1 MMDVVVIQMLD
12 ENGAVSFSIEMPT
25 YIKSNCFDA
34 RLKSE
39 EKATSFI
46 RDNFKQAVIN
56 DKVEEFF
63 EKTLVTTP
71 FGQLYVYTAIANLG
85 LSACLEDKVV
95 SEYAV
100 KRIETAMR
108 KVSEINFSYKFLMY
122 VFEEV
127 VYRVNKQRCPY
138 SDKYRVQVFT
148 QEERNQISN
157 EAFAN
162 NIESAVQKI
171 KKEKR

>member
-1 MMDVVVIQMLD
+1 MDIVVIQMLD
-12 ENGAVSFSIEMPT
+12 EKGCVSFSIEMPT
-25 YIKSNCFDA
+25 YIKSSCFDV

-39 EKATSFI
+39 EKATFFI
-46 RDNFKQAVIN
+46 RDNFKQAVVN
-56 DKVEEFF
+56 DKVEEFL
-63 EKTLVTTP
+63 KHTLVSTP
-71 FGQLYVYTAIANLG
+71 FGQLYTYTAIANLG
-85 LSACLEDKVV
+85 LGACLEDKVV

-100 KRIETAMR
+100 KRIEKAMR
-108 KVSEINFSYKFLMY
+108 NVSEIDFSHKFLMY

-138 SDKYRVQVFT
+138 NDRYKIQVFT

-162 NIESAVQKI
+162 NIDAAIKNI
-171 KKEKR
+171 KKENH